1 MTDRADDWLNWEIE
15 NWKVKRKFKADD
27 LTLKRQLKPAEQLTK
42 DDVLGARHH
51 VNGVYCKVC
60 EKEWNRGGITVCA
73 ECIEYYC
80 DDHRYRHPDCINGR

>member
-1 MTDRADDWLNWEIE
+1 MAREQEDWEKWEVDE
-15 NWKVKRKFKADD
+15 WKIRRKFKADD

-42 DDVLGARHH
+42 EDVLGARHH
-51 VNGVYCKVC
+51 VKGVYCHVC